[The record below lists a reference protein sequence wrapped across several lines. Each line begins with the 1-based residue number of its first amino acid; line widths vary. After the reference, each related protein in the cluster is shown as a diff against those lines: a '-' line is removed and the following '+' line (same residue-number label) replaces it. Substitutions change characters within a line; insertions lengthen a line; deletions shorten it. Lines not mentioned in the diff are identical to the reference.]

1 MYYPFNCQCFP
12 HIETSQLICKANQLT
27 GFYMRETLAINGLN
41 SKLTEKNLKRIGCI
55 TNLEHFGL
63 SQIG

>member
-41 SKLTEKNLKRIGCI
+41 SKLKEKKTLKG
-55 TNLEHFGL
+55 
-63 SQIG
+63 